1 MMNHLGACV
10 ALCCAAIGT
19 TAGEIVHWAVPAM
32 SDVQR
37 LPDMEPKDGVKGGVV
52 RIVAAKGEYEP
63 GSFVVRAAEDLGKV
77 KFEVSD
83 LRQVKKT
90 GEGEEKETGVVFPK
104 ENVDLKFVKV
114 WYQNRNAWFS
124 YFGDTGFKLCPEL
137 LVNDEDLIRVDT
149 AKKANYARLVEAD
162 GTRHERWLNPPRQLD
177 QGWCEA
183 WPWYNDSSF
192 QPMKPN
198 FRDADTLQ
206 PVALEKGVCKQFFL
220 TVHVTKDIPAGLYRG
235 EVKVTSGTRGMG
247 QLVSIPVEI
256 RVLDYELPAP
266 KGYHKPDLDFR
277 VASYNYLGLDIIM
290 AYNGGDTALA
300 VKQYEALMRDQAAHN
315 QLLSMARVGSPFC
328 YEFRLQFDAQKRA
341 GMCTDPYFAGAVIP
355 YDVMNNLAACA
366 TNAVMQQKRLDREYG
381 HHNVYVTFGDEPS
394 SEWQRK
400 TRPVFEVY
408 QRYGYKFCIAGNEQT
423 YNPNGYLWDWF
434 NCAAEPTDDHLVKLW
449 SDTLDIPVAW
459 YAQHHV
465 GTENPAF
472 QRRQNGMGAW
482 LTGYTALDNYAHHL
496 GSWNDDRTTYKPM
509 VYAYGTYG
517 GPIDTLAW
525 EGFREGVD
533 DIRYGTL
540 MCRLAREAQ
549 KRGDIEAKKA
559 GGKALQYL
567 ALFDKTSGD
576 LNTCRAEMIRH
587 IESLRAV
594 LAAKPIPVPEIEVK
608 LDEPVPG
615 GEVARLMA
623 KAERLYAEGKG
634 EEAVRM
640 LTEGYFKSNGAFL
653 ARDLL
658 ERFLLKH
665 LDEPD
670 CPTGFRRAAYLR
682 LRERHPG
689 AAAKCEK
696 AWLGADDEKA
706 KARRMESLLGLVSW
720 HNDWYMNGYHR
731 TVTWAL
737 TKAAELSRELKK
749 PLKLDARGTKHVL
762 MDYADQRDF
771 RGLAYF
777 ADTVFASNTF
787 SQAHTYALHL
797 AAELLPETYATPE
810 VAAAKVKELD
820 AKHRGELTDKQR
832 VDMICLVGSAASACV
847 NENLVRGMDVF
858 RKALYRPVE
867 KKSYVVRFSDRAL
880 VGDEAWA
887 KVPKT
892 PLDREFGGSMEFLA
906 TDVTTGN
913 RGEVATGAKKQKAA
927 PPEMQVAADADGL
940 HFRFTIPEPKA
951 QEIALRLA
959 NAGSFEAYLG
969 PGENTPYVCFLLTP
983 GSDEVGTFNTMYDT
997 EGHRML
1003 KKNDATKAK
1012 WGTVFRDDRLVC
1024 QLDLRWEL
1032 YPAHLPKDGDV
1043 WEFEA
1048 ARWGSAGGQCWNGME
1063 SIHGRSTWGRLAFE
1077 LTDAQARTIVKRQC
1091 FAAWAQYKR
1100 ENTAWRYEGCL
1111 KHWEDTEVGD
1121 PAFHAA
1127 VIKPLMEDLEPYG
1140 KLMKADI
1147 SDVDLQTVYE
1157 KAYPTWVDIVHIV
1170 ARLRAEYLNR

>member
-1 MMNHLGACV
+1 MMNRLCACV
-10 ALCCAAIGT
+10 ALCGAAVGAG
-19 TAGEIVHWAVPAM
+19 AGEIVHWSVPAM
-32 SDVQR
+32 SDVMR
-37 LPDMEPKDGVKGGVV
+37 LPDAEPKDGAKGGVV

-63 GSFVVRAAEDLGKV
+63 GSFVVRASEDLGKV
-77 KFEVSD
+77 QFSVGE
-83 LRQVKKT
+83 LKT
-90 GEGEEKETGVVFPK
+90 DRGVTFPAA
-104 ENVDLKFVKV
+104 NLDLKFVKV

-137 LVNDEDLIRVDT
+137 LVNDEDLVRVDT
-149 AKKANYARLVEAD
+149 EKKANYARLVDAN
-162 GTRHERWLNPPRQLD
+162 GKRSERWLNPPRQLD

-183 WPWYNDSSF
+183 WPWYNDASF
-192 QPMKPN
+192 QPMKPD
-198 FRDADTLQ
+198 FRDAETLQ

-220 TVHVTKDIPAGLYRG
+220 TAHVTRDIPAGTYRG
-235 EVKVTSGTRGMG
+235 EVKVKGEGEQWR
-247 QLVSIPVEI
+247 IPVSL
-256 RVLDYELPAP
+256 RVLDFELPSP
-266 KGYHKPDLDFR
+266 KGYYKPDLDFR

-290 AYNGGDTALA
+290 AHNGGDAALA

-315 QLLSMARVGSPFC
+315 QLLSMSRVVSPFC
-328 YEFRLQFDAQKRA
+328 YEFRLQYDAQKRA

-355 YDVMNNLAACA
+355 YNVMNNLAACA
-366 TNAVMQQKRLDREYG
+366 TNALLQQKRLDREYG

-408 QRYGYKFCIAGNEQT
+408 QRCGYKFCIAGNEQT

-509 VYAYGTYG
+509 VYVYGIYG
-517 GPIDTLAW
+517 GGIDTLAW
-525 EGFREGVD
+525 EGFREGID

-549 KRGDIEAKKA
+549 KRGDIAARKA

-567 ALFDKTSGD
+567 ALFNRDSDD
-576 LNTCRAEMIRH
+576 LNTCRAEMVRH
-587 IESLRAV
+587 IEALRAV
-594 LAAKPIPVPEIEVK
+594 LAAKPVGAPDIDVK
-608 LDEPVPG
+608 LPEEKEAGDA
-615 GEVARLMA
+615 VARLTA

-634 EEAVRM
+634 PEAIRM
-640 LTEGYFKSNGAFL
+640 LADGYFKSTSAVFS
-653 ARDLL
+653 RDLIEAFIL
-658 ERFLLKH
+658 RH
-665 LDEPD
+665 LDEPG
-670 CPTGFRRAAYLR
+670 CPEGFKSAAYLR
-682 LRERHPG
+682 LREGHPD

-696 AWLGADDEKA
+696 AWLGADDAKA
-706 KARRMESLLGLVSW
+706 KAKRMESLLGLVSW
-720 HNDWYMNGYHR
+720 HNEWYMNGYHR

-749 PLKLDARGTKHVL
+749 PLKMDARGTKHVL

-771 RGLAYF
+771 KGLAYF

-797 AAELLPETYATPE
+797 AAELLPEAYATPAA
-810 VAAAKVKELD
+810 AAAKMKALD
-820 AKHRGELTDKQR
+820 AKYRGELSDKQR
-832 VDMICLVGSAASACV
+832 VDMICLVGSAASASV
-847 NENLVRGMDVF
+847 NENLVRGLDLY
-858 RKALYRPVE
+858 RKALYKPVE
-867 KKSYVVRFSDRAL
+867 KKSYAVRFSDRAL

-913 RGEVATGAKKQKAA
+913 RGEVATGDKKQKAA

-940 HFRFTIPEPKA
+940 HFRFTIPDPKA
-951 QEIALRLA
+951 KEIALKLA
-959 NAGSFEAYLG
+959 GAGSFEAYLG

-983 GSDEVGTFNTMYDT
+983 GSDSVSTFNTMYDT
-997 EGHRML
+997 EGNRML
-1003 KKNDATKAK
+1003 KKNDETKAK
-1012 WGTVFRDDRLVC
+1012 WGTVFHDDRLVC

-1032 YPAHLPKDGDV
+1032 YPTRLPRDGDV
-1043 WEFEA
+1043 WDFEA

-1063 SIHGRSTWGRLAFE
+1063 SIHGRSTWGRLTFE
-1077 LTDAQARTIVKRQC
+1077 LTEAQARAIMKRQC

-1121 PAFHAA
+1121 PAFHEA
-1127 VIKPLMEDLEPYG
+1127 VIKPLMEKLEPYG

-1147 SDVDLQTVYE
+1147 SDTDLQTVYE